1 MIKDEGRDNM
11 EDTKKILRD
20 ADPKLIKT
28 VTGKILSG
36 HLVTG
41 TLQPGAEIGI
51 RIDQTLTQDAT
62 GTVAYLEAE
71 VLGIDRAKTELSVS
85 YVDHNT
91 LKIDHKNADDH
102 TYLQSVAAKYGLIL
116 SKAGNGICHQVH
128 LESYARPGKT
138 LLGSDSHT
146 PTAGGIGCM
155 GIGAGGL
162 DVALAIEGE
171 PFYLK
176 TPEVIGIRLTGRLKP
191 MVAAKDVILAV
202 LQKLGVNGGVGKA
215 LEYFG
220 PGVKNLTVPE
230 RATITNMG
238 AETGATTSIFPSDEV
253 TLEFMH
259 FVEREAQW
267 VRLEADED
275 VVYDEVI
282 EINMSKLVPLI
293 AKPHSP
299 GNVVPVR
306 EVAGIKVDQV
316 CIGSCTNSS
325 LKDLMTAAYM
335 LKGKRAKPEVSF
347 TISPGSMSVYHELAR
362 IDCLT
367 DLIAAGARI
376 LECTCGPCI
385 GQGQAPRSGAVS
397 VRTFNRNFKGR
408 SGTPDANIY
417 LSSVETAVSCA
428 LTGVITD
435 PRSMGE
441 LRQIPMPDK
450 LGMQDAL
457 IVMPPE
463 REEAEAIELF
473 RGPNIKPIELRGP
486 LPETVKGPVLIKLE
500 DNISTDIIMPA
511 GIYLGLRSNVPEYAK
526 HVFEPVD
533 PDFDKR
539 ALAKGGGFVIAGE
552 NYGQGSS
559 REHAALCPA
568 YLGVRAVIVK
578 SFARIHLANLI
589 NFGIIPL
596 TFKNSADYDLIEA
609 DDELQ
614 FDAAAL
620 ESTDLMLK
628 NITKSIEIP
637 VQHTMSSSEIMR
649 IKAGGTLAYISK
661 MNREKAGK

>member
-1 MIKDEGRDNM
+1 MDEIKKQISE
-11 EDTKKILRD
+11 D
-20 ADPKLIKT
+20 ADPKLLKT
-28 VTGKILSG
+28 VTGKILAR
-36 HLVTG
+36 HLTQGV
-41 TLQPGAEIGI
+41 LQPGNEIGI

-71 VLGIDRAKTELSVS
+71 VLGINRAKTELSVS

-102 TYLQSVAAKYGLIL
+102 TYLQSVAAKYGIIL

-128 LESYARPGKT
+128 LECYARPGKT

-162 DVALAIEGE
+162 DVALAIGGE
-171 PFYLK
+171 PFFLK
-176 TPEVIGIRLTGRLKP
+176 TPQVIGVKLTGRLKP

-238 AETGATTSIFPSDEV
+238 AETGATTSVFPSDEV

-259 FVEREAQW
+259 FVEREDEW

-275 VVYDEVI
+275 VEYDEVI

-299 GNVVPVR
+299 GDVVPVS

-347 TISPGSMSVYHELAR
+347 TISPGSLSVYHELAEK
-362 IDCLT
+362 DFLT
-367 DLIAAGARI
+367 DLIGAGARV

-408 SGTPDANIY
+408 SGTADAQIY

-441 LRQIPMPDK
+441 LVKIPMPDK
-450 LGMQDAL
+450 LGMQGAL
-457 IVMPPE
+457 IVEPPE
-463 REEAEAIELF
+463 PDEAELVELI
-473 RGPNIKPIELRGP
+473 RGPNIKPIELRGE
-486 LPETVKGPVLIKLE
+486 LPAKVEGPVLIKLK

-511 GIYLGLRSNVPEYAK
+511 GIYLGLRSNIPEYAK
-526 HVFEPVD
+526 HVFEPAD

-539 ALAKGGGFVIAGE
+539 AMEKGGGFVIAGE

-568 YLGVRAVIVK
+568 YLGVKAVIAK

-596 TFKNSADYDLIEA
+596 TFSNSEDYDSINL

-614 FDAAAL
+614 FDAAGL
-620 ESTDLMLK
+620 DSNELILK
-628 NITKSIEIP
+628 NLTKGTEIK
-637 VQHTMSSSEIMR
+637 VEHTMNDLDVTR

-661 MNREKAGK
+661 MNAEAEGK

>member
-1 MIKDEGRDNM
+1 MN
-11 EDTKKILRD
+11 DTKKVLHG
-20 ADPKLIKT
+20 AEPKLLKT
-28 VTGKILSG
+28 VTGKILAQ
-36 HLVTG
+36 HLIKGV
-41 TLQPGAEIGI
+41 LKPGEEIGI
-51 RIDQTLTQDAT
+51 RVDQTLTQDAT

-71 VLGIDRAKTELSVS
+71 VLGINRAKTELSVS
-85 YVDHNT
+85 YIDHNT
-91 LKIDHKNADDH
+91 LKMDHKNADDH
-102 TYLQSVAAKYGLIL
+102 VYLQSVAAKYGLIL

-128 LESYARPGKT
+128 LERFAQPGKT

-162 DVALAIEGE
+162 DVALAIGGE
-171 PFYLK
+171 PFFLK
-176 TPEVIGIRLTGRLKP
+176 TPKVIGIKLTGRLKP
-191 MVAAKDVILAV
+191 MVAAKDVILEV
-202 LQKLGVNGGVGKA
+202 LRILGVKGGVGKA

-220 PGVKNLTVPE
+220 PGIKTLSVPE

-238 AETGATTSIFPSDEV
+238 AETGATTSVFPSDEV
-253 TLEFMH
+253 TLDFLRC
-259 FVEREAQW
+259 VGREEQW

-275 VVYDEVI
+275 VEYDEVI
-282 EINMSKLVPLI
+282 EINLDKLVPLI

-306 EVAGIKVDQV
+306 EVEGTKVDQV

-325 LKDLMTAAYM
+325 FKDLVTAAYM
-335 LKGKRAKPEVSF
+335 LKGKRVNPEVSL
-347 TISPGSMSVYHELAR
+347 TVSPGSMSVYCELAER
-362 IDCLT
+362 GYLA

-408 SGTPDANIY
+408 SGTADAQVY

-435 PRSMGE
+435 PRTMGE
-441 LRQIPMPDK
+441 LREILMPEK
-450 LGMQDAL
+450 LRMQNAL
-457 IVMPPE
+457 IVEPPGK
-463 REEAEAIELF
+463 EEAEKVELI
-473 RGPNIKPIELRGP
+473 RGPNIKPIELRGE
-486 LPETVKGPVLIKLE
+486 LPEIVDGRVLIKLE

-511 GIYLGLRSNVPEYAK
+511 GIYLPLRSNIPEYAK

-533 PDFDKR
+533 PDFYRR
-539 ALAKGGGFVIAGE
+539 AKEKNGGFVIAGE

-559 REHAALCPA
+559 REHAALCPS
-568 YLGVRAVIVK
+568 YLGIKGVIAK

-596 TFKNSADYDLIEA
+596 TFKNAEDYNRIDP

-614 FDAAAL
+614 IRTA
-620 ESTDLMLK
+620 DLDNGDLVLK
-628 NITKSIEIP
+628 NLTKGVEIP
-637 VQHTMSSSEIMR
+637 VQHAMTSSEVLR
-649 IKAGGTLAYISK
+649 IKAGGTLAYISRQN
-661 MNREKAGK
+661 M